1 MELTIL
7 SSAPFGAHQS
17 SRSSRE
23 STVEHIS
30 IDIDDRVAVVTLDRP
45 PVNALANQTFE
56 EIIEAMQTL
65 SSGRDAS
72 AIVLRAAPD
81 ARLFCGGVDLQDSP
95 RRHRPDGR
103 PEPGAPQ
110 GDARDQVDPGLSPR
124 RAFNSIYECGL
135 PVIAAVHGKCIGAG
149 VAIVASCDLVVAATD
164 ASFALTEINVGVLGG
179 VRHAQRLCGPFLA
192 KRMFLTGEFVAAEEV
207 YRRGGIEAV
216 VEREELHDRAMQL
229 ARTIAAKSPIAV
241 RLAKESA
248 NRVESMSLLDGYR
261 TEQDYT
267 QRVKRHADSDEA
279 RLAFLEKRAPEFRW
293 E

>member
-1 MELTIL
+1 MD
-7 SSAPFGAHQS
+7 
-17 SRSSRE
+17 
-23 STVEHIS
+23 HIS
-30 IDIDDRVAVVTLDRP
+30 IFIEDGVAVVTLDRP

-56 EIIEAMQTL
+56 EITEAMEGL
-65 SSGRDAS
+65 SAGREAS
-72 AIVLRAAPD
+72 VIVLRAAPD
-81 ARLFCGGVDLQDSP
+81 SKVFCGGVDLQDSP

-103 PEPGAPQ
+103 PEDGAPQ
-110 GDARDQVDPGLSPR
+110 GDARDQVDPGRSPR
-124 RAFNSIYECGL
+124 DCFAAIYECGL
-135 PVIAAVHGKCIGAG
+135 PVIAEVHAKCIGAG
-149 VAIVASCDLVVAATD
+149 VAIVASCDLVVASTD

-192 KRMFLTGEFVAAEEV
+192 KRMFLTGQFVTADEI

-216 VEREELHDRAMQL
+216 VDRDQLHDTAMEL
-229 ARTIAAKSPIAV
+229 ARTIATKSPIAV

-248 NRVESMSLLDGYR
+248 NRVESMALYDGYR

-279 RLAFLEKRAPEFRW
+279 RLAFMEKRSPEFRW

>member
-1 MELTIL
+1 MNLTIL
-7 SSAPFGAHQS
+7 SGDRQRVHRTDTKGPNM
-17 SRSSRE
+17 
-23 STVEHIS
+23 EHVTTEIHGS
-30 IDIDDRVAVVTLDRP
+30 VALVTLDRP
-45 PVNALANQTFE
+45 PVNALSYQTFDE
-56 EIIEAMQTL
+56 LATTMEQL

-81 ARLFCGGVDLQDSP
+81 ARVFCGGVDLRDSP

-103 PEPGAPQ
+103 AEDGGPQ
-110 GDARDQVDPGLSPR
+110 GDARDQVDPGRIAR
-124 RAFNSIYECGL
+124 RCFDSIYECGL
-135 PVIAAVHGKCIGAG
+135 PVIAAVHGRAIGAG
-149 VAIVASCDLVVAATD
+149 VPIVASCDLVVASTE

-192 KRMFLTGEFVAAEEV
+192 KRMFLTGQPVSADEI

-216 VEREELHDRAMQL
+216 VAPEALLDTAMAL
-229 ARTIAAKSPIAV
+229 AGTIVAKSPIAV

-248 NRVESMSLLDGYR
+248 NRVESMSLRDGYR

-267 QRVKRHADSDEA
+267 QRVKRHADSEEA
-279 RLAFLEKRAPEFRW
+279 GRAFVEKRPPEFHW